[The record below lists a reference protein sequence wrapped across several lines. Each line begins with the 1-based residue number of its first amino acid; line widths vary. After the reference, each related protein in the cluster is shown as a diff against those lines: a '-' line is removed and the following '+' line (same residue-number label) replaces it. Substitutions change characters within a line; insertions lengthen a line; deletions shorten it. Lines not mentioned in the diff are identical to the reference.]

1 MVLMMLRT
9 LAIQEFYTKENLMK
23 KVIAL
28 FLVLMSVSLA
38 QAQAHGYYRGGW
50 HGGYGCGGCWVA
62 PALIGG
68 VVGYE
73 LARPNT
79 VVVEQPSVVV
89 QQPQTVVQAPPVGY
103 HWQEMVDPQTGV
115 HKVVAVPN

>member
-1 MVLMMLRT
+1 
-9 LAIQEFYTKENLMK
+9 MK
-23 KVIAL
+23 KLAL
-28 FLVLMSVSLA
+28 LLLLA
-38 QAQAHGYYRGGW
+38 GSIGSSTAHGYYRYGW

-62 PALIGG
+62 PAVIGG

-79 VVVEQPSVVV
+79 VVVEQPSVIV
-89 QQPQTVVQAPPVGY
+89 QQPQTVVQPPVGY

>member
-1 MVLMMLRT
+1 
-9 LAIQEFYTKENLMK
+9 MK
-23 KVIAL
+23 KLAL
-28 FLVLMSVSLA
+28 TLSMFALLGTVN
-38 QAQAHGYYRGGW
+38 AQAHGPYRYGGYY

-73 LARPNT
+73 LSRPST

-89 QQPQTVVQAPPVGY
+89 QQPVVQAPPVGY
-103 HWQEMVDPQTGV
+103 HWQEMIDPQTNTKKIV
-115 HKVVAVPN
+115 LVPN

>member
-1 MVLMMLRT
+1 
-9 LAIQEFYTKENLMK
+9 MK
-23 KVIAL
+23 KVVAL
-28 FLVLMSVSLA
+28 FLLLTSFGLT
-38 QAQAHGYYRGGW
+38 QAHGPYRFGGW
-50 HGGYGCGGCWVA
+50 HSGYYGCGGCWVA
-62 PALIGG
+62 PAVIGG

-115 HKVVAVPN
+115 HKIVAVPN